1 MKDIYRYNKTTIWIG
16 IATIIILI
24 IGLFIYFQKDT
35 PDETTTQ
42 VVFKDEYDLVLF
54 GGDEE
59 IYLNGK
65 YQEPGYYAILNNE
78 IVSDQVSVDNPLD
91 VSKVGEYEIK
101 YTYRTITKTRIVKV
115 IDNSNSKD
123 EEKDDDIE
131 EKPISEEYN
140 INLILNGSN
149 EINLKIND
157 AYKELGAKATDSK
170 GNDLSKEINIS
181 GTVDTG
187 KEGTYKIKYTISKN
201 GVTKSLERT
210 INVLKNTIL
219 TITYPK
225 QTNYTNGD
233 ITITVEAN
241 GSNYLYM
248 KLPDNTVTKDTK
260 REYVIKENGT
270 YTFQA
275 FDRDNTVQTKRVTV
289 KNIDKIKP
297 SGNCS
302 ATIEN
307 SKTTITVNATD
318 NVGVSYYLYNGTDKS
333 NSNTYT
339 YNSSLSKASV
349 IVYDKANNLT
359 NMSCSIVNKDKVNP
373 IPTPTPEPDP
383 VQVVNDGNIEMH
395 FIVSG
400 HDDDAILIRT
410 DKYTIMID
418 GGRYED
424 RKNVIPYLQ
433 DLGIK
438 KIDALIG
445 SHVHYNHVQAQAAII
460 DAFEVSHAYYSVD
473 IFNCIKLKQ
482 CKGSG
487 EKLDNKYI
495 AAKLKEKNI
504 PTTVLTVGDYLEFGE
519 MKLYFIG
526 PLAKKLTTH
535 ENANSFV
542 FILKYRNTSYMF
554 TGDAPS
560 KDMDAAKFQE
570 NAKKWNLSIDI
581 DVLKWPHHGYN
592 DLNDAFFAAT
602 TPKYAI
608 VPTSNSCSSK
618 YPSSVNK
625 KLIQKYGTK
634 YYQRCEYKN
643 MVLISDG
650 TNIDIKT
657 NQKAIDYKR

>member
-1 MKDIYRYNKTTIWIG
+1 MKDIYRDNKTTIWIG
-16 IATIIILI
+16 IITIIVLI
-24 IGLFIYFQKDT
+24 VGLVIYFQKDVD
-35 PDETTTQ
+35 DETKTQ

-59 IYLNGK
+59 IYQNER
-65 YQEPGYYAILNNE
+65 YQDPGFYAILNNE
-78 IVSDQVSVDNPLD
+78 IVSDQVSIDNPLD
-91 VSKVGEYEIK
+91 VSTPGEYEIK
-101 YTYRTITKTRIVKV
+101 YTYRTITKTRTVKV
-115 IDNSNSKD
+115 LEDSSSNDKNKED
-123 EEKDDDIE
+123 ETEVKTDDV
-131 EKPISEEYN
+131 EEYK
-140 INLILNGSN
+140 IYLKLNGSN
-149 EINLKIND
+149 ELNLKLNE

-170 GNDLSKEINIS
+170 GNDLSKEIKIS
-181 GTVDTG
+181 GLVDTNKVG
-187 KEGTYKIKYTISKN
+187 SYKIKYTISKN
-201 GVTKSLERT
+201 GITKSLDRI
-210 INVLKNTIL
+210 INVVKDTVL
-219 TITYPK
+219 TITAPK
-225 QTNYTNGD
+225 QTNYTNKD
-233 ITITVEAN
+233 ITLTVEVS
-241 GSNYLYM
+241 GENYSYM
-248 KLPDNTVTKDTK
+248 RFPDNTYTKETK
-260 REYVIKENGT
+260 KEYVIKENGT
-270 YTFQA
+270 YTIQA
-275 FDRDNTVQTKRVTV
+275 VDIDNTIYSKRVTV
-289 KNIDKIKP
+289 TNIDKIKP
-297 SGNCS
+297 SGSCT

-307 SKTTITVNATD
+307 SKTNIKVNASD
-318 NVGVSYYLYNGTDKS
+318 NVGISYYLYNGIDKS
-333 NSNTYT
+333 SSNTFN
-339 YNSSLSKASV
+339 YNSILNKANVS
-349 IVYDKANNLT
+349 IYDKAGNYT
-359 NMSCSIVNKDKVNP
+359 TVSCSITNKDANKTVN
-373 IPTPTPEPDP
+373 PDP
-383 VQVVNDGNIEMH
+383 VKVVDDGNIEMH
-395 FIVSG
+395 FMVSG
-400 HDDDAILIRT
+400 YDDDAILIRT

-424 RKNVIPYLQ
+424 KKNVIPYLQ

-445 SHVHYNHVQAQAAII
+445 SHVHYDHVQAQAAII
-460 DAFEVSHAYYSVD
+460 DSFEVSHAYYSVD

-495 AAKLKEKNI
+495 AAKLKEKKI

-526 PLAKKLTTH
+526 PLAKKMTTH

-608 VPTSNSCSSK
+608 VPTSNNCSSK
-618 YPSSVNK
+618 YPTSVNK

>member
-1 MKDIYRYNKTTIWIG
+1 MKDIYRDNKTTIWIG
-16 IATIIILI
+16 IITIIVLI
-24 IGLFIYFQKDT
+24 VGLVIYFQKDVD
-35 PDETTTQ
+35 DETKTQ

-59 IYLNGK
+59 IYQNER
-65 YQEPGYYAILNNE
+65 YQDPGFYAILNNE
-78 IVSDQVSVDNPLD
+78 IVSDQVSIDNPLD
-91 VSKVGEYEIK
+91 VSTPGEYEIK
-101 YTYRTITKTRIVKV
+101 YTYRTITKTRTVKV
-115 IDNSNSKD
+115 LEDSSSNDKNKED
-123 EEKDDDIE
+123 ETEVKTDDV
-131 EKPISEEYN
+131 EEYK
-140 INLILNGSN
+140 INLKLNGSN
-149 EINLKIND
+149 ELNLKLNE

-170 GNDLSKEINIS
+170 GNDLSKEIKIS
-181 GTVDTG
+181 GLVDTNKVG
-187 KEGTYKIKYTISKN
+187 SYKIKYTISKN
-201 GVTKSLERT
+201 GITKSLDRI
-210 INVLKNTIL
+210 INVVKDTVL
-219 TITYPK
+219 TITAPK
-225 QTNYTNGD
+225 QTSYTNKD
-233 ITITVEAN
+233 ITLTVEVS
-241 GSNYLYM
+241 GENYSYM
-248 KLPDNTVTKDTK
+248 RFPDNTYTKETK
-260 REYVIKENGT
+260 KEYVIKENGT
-270 YTFQA
+270 YTIQA
-275 FDRDNTVQTKRVTV
+275 VDIDNTIYSKRVTV
-289 KNIDKIKP
+289 TNIDKIKP
-297 SGNCS
+297 SGSCT

-307 SKTTITVNATD
+307 SKTNIKVNASD
-318 NVGVSYYLYNGTDKS
+318 NVGISNYLYNGIDKS
-333 NSNTYT
+333 SSNTFN
-339 YNSSLSKASV
+339 YNSILNKANVS
-349 IVYDKANNLT
+349 IYDKAGNYT
-359 NMSCSIVNKDKVNP
+359 TVSCSITNKDANKTVN
-373 IPTPTPEPDP
+373 PDP
-383 VQVVNDGNIEMH
+383 VKVVDDGNIEMH
-395 FIVSG
+395 FMVSG
-400 HDDDAILIRT
+400 YDDDAILIRT

-473 IFNCIKLKQ
+473 IFNCVKLKQ

-608 VPTSNSCSSK
+608 VPTSNNCSSK

>member
-16 IATIIILI
+16 IITIIVLI
-24 IGLFIYFQKDT
+24 VGLVIYFQKDVD
-35 PDETTTQ
+35 DETKTQ

-59 IYLNGK
+59 IYQNER
-65 YQEPGYYAILNNE
+65 YQDPGFYAILNNE
-78 IVSDQVSVDNPLD
+78 IVSDQVSIDNPLD
-91 VSKVGEYEIK
+91 VSTPGEYEIK
-101 YTYRTITKTRIVKV
+101 YTYRTITKTRTVKV
-115 IDNSNSKD
+115 LEDSSSNDKNKED
-123 EEKDDDIE
+123 ETEVKTDDV
-131 EKPISEEYN
+131 EEYK
-140 INLILNGSN
+140 IYLKLNGSN
-149 EINLKIND
+149 ELNLKLNE

-170 GNDLSKEINIS
+170 GNDLSKEIKIS
-181 GTVDTG
+181 GLVDTNKVG
-187 KEGTYKIKYTISKN
+187 SYKIKYTISKN
-201 GVTKSLERT
+201 GITKSLDRI
-210 INVLKNTIL
+210 INVVKDTVL
-219 TITYPK
+219 TITAPK
-225 QTNYTNGD
+225 QTSYTNQD
-233 ITITVEAN
+233 ITLTVEVS
-241 GSNYLYM
+241 GENYSYM
-248 KLPDNTVTKDTK
+248 RFPDNTYTKETK
-260 REYVIKENGT
+260 KEYVIKENGT
-270 YTFQA
+270 YTIQA
-275 FDRDNTVQTKRVTV
+275 VDIDNTIYSKRVTV
-289 KNIDKIKP
+289 TNIDKIKP
-297 SGNCS
+297 SGSCT

-307 SKTTITVNATD
+307 SKTNIKVNASD
-318 NVGVSYYLYNGTDKS
+318 NVGISYYLYNGIDKS
-333 NSNTYT
+333 SSNTFN
-339 YNSSLSKASV
+339 YNSILNKANVS
-349 IVYDKANNLT
+349 IYDKAGNYT
-359 NMSCSIVNKDKVNP
+359 TVSCSITNKDANKTVN
-373 IPTPTPEPDP
+373 PDP
-383 VQVVNDGNIEMH
+383 VKVVDDGNIEMH
-395 FIVSG
+395 FMVSG
-400 HDDDAILIRT
+400 YDDDAILIRT

-424 RKNVIPYLQ
+424 KKNVIPYLQ

-445 SHVHYNHVQAQAAII
+445 SHVHYDHVQAQAAII
-460 DAFEVSHAYYSVD
+460 DSFEVSHAYYSVD

-495 AAKLKEKNI
+495 AAKLKEKKI

-526 PLAKKLTTH
+526 PLAKKMTTH

-608 VPTSNSCSSK
+608 VPTSNNCSSK
-618 YPSSVNK
+618 YPTSVNK

>member
-1 MKDIYRYNKTTIWIG
+1 MKDIYKYNKTTIWIG
-16 IATIIILI
+16 IATVIILTV
-24 IGLFIYFQKDT
+24 GLVIYFQKDT
-35 PDETTTQ
+35 PDETKTQ
-42 VVFKDEYDLVLF
+42 IVFKDEYDLVLF

-59 IYLNGK
+59 IYLNSR
-65 YQEPGYYAILNNE
+65 YQDPGYYAILNNE
-78 IVSDQVSVDNPLD
+78 IVSDQVSIDNPLD
-91 VSKVGEYEIK
+91 VSKVGEYEIR
-101 YTYRTITKTRIVKV
+101 YTYRNITKTRIVKV
-115 IDNSNSKD
+115 IDDSNSSVEEKEDEKEDNSND
-123 EEKDDDIE
+123 V
-131 EKPISEEYN
+131 EEYK
-140 INLILNGSN
+140 IELKLNGSN
-149 EINLKIND
+149 EINLKLNE

-170 GNDLSKEINIS
+170 GNDLSKEIKIS
-181 GTVDTG
+181 GSIDTNKTG
-187 KEGTYKIKYTISKN
+187 SYKITYTINKN
-201 GVTKSLERT
+201 GVSKSLER
-210 INVLKNTIL
+210 IVNVLNETVL
-219 TITYPK
+219 TITAPK
-225 QTNYTNGD
+225 QTSYINGD
-233 ITITVEAN
+233 ITVIAEAN
-241 GSNYLYM
+241 GNNYLYM
-248 KLPDNTVTKDTK
+248 KLPDNTITKDVK
-260 REYVIKENGT
+260 SEYIIKENGT

-275 FDRDNTVQTKRVTV
+275 VDRDNTVHTKRVTV
-289 KNIDKIKP
+289 KNIDKINP
-297 SGNCS
+297 SGSCI
-302 ATIEN
+302 ATINN
-307 SKTTITVNATD
+307 SKTTINVNATD
-318 NVGVSYYLYNGTDKS
+318 NIGINYFLYNGTDKS
-333 NSNTYT
+333 DSNMYT
-339 YNSSLSKASV
+339 YNSVLNKANVS
-349 IVYDKANNLT
+349 IYDKAGNFKTISCTIT
-359 NMSCSIVNKDKVNP
+359 NQDENKTINP
-373 IPTPTPEPDP
+373 AP
-383 VQVVNDGNIEMH
+383 VKEFDDGNIEMH
-395 FIVSG
+395 FMVSG

-410 DKYTIMID
+410 DNYTIMID

-460 DAFEVSHAYYSVD
+460 DSFEVSHAYYSVD

-495 AAKLKEKNI
+495 AAKLKEKKI

-526 PLAKKLTTH
+526 PLAKKMTTH